1 MINQL
6 IYGQLVLL
14 PFYYYVDIS
23 LLIIN
28 IQKGKLRDKL
38 YKTLFLLKAKFG
50 INILLKRE
58 PLLKDY
64 FIKGLKKGIV
74 LKKYWN
80 ILGLKKWIK
89 SRIKEE
95 IQKMLINLDIILLKM
110 ISYCYLIVIFY
121 IIIEEL
127 NSYFF

>member
-80 ILGLKKWIK
+80 ILGLKKWIR